1 MELEGKTAL
10 VTGAARGIGAATALA
25 LAKSGAAVALSD
37 VLDLEPTA
45 AAIRAMGRAV
55 LALPGDVAEFYQV
68 EQTVQAAIRE
78 FDHLDIYVACAAYSE
93 RGPFWEVALEGFRR
107 TLDVTMMGP
116 FYGLRACAPHMIERR
131 RGCMLVI
138 GSPHAIVPVPDS
150 MAYNMAK
157 AAVDHMVRTAAAEL
171 CRYRVRVNAIH
182 PGWTDTPGE
191 RKFYTEAELAERGR
205 GLPWGRLA
213 RPDEIARGVVFLASD
228 ESDYI
233 TGSTLTIDGGINLP
247 GKDAI

>member
-1 MELEGKTAL
+1 MELNGKTAL
-10 VTGAARGIGAATALA
+10 VTGAARGIGAATATA
-25 LAKSGAAVALSD
+25 LAKAGAAVSLTD
-37 VLDLEPTA
+37 VLDLESTA
-45 AAIRAMGRAV
+45 AEVRALGRPV
-55 LALPGDVAEFYQV
+55 LTFPGDVADFSQV
-68 EQTVQAAIRE
+68 QQTVDATVRE
-78 FDHLDIYVACAAYSE
+78 FRQLDIFVACAAYSD
-93 RGPFWEVALEGFRR
+93 RGPFWEVSLEGFRR

-116 FYGLRACAPHMIERR
+116 FYGLRACAPHMIGRR
-131 RGCMLVI
+131 RGCIVVVS
-138 GSPHAIVPVPDS
+138 SPHAIVPVPDS

-171 CRYRVRVNAIH
+171 CAYRVRVNAIH

-191 RKFYTEAELAERGR
+191 RKFYSESELAERGR
-205 GLPWGRLA
+205 RLAWGRLA

-228 ESDYI
+228 DADYI